1 MSIEDFINNV
11 KTNPMQ
17 TALGAL
23 HDVAKEDMDE
33 LERLRGKED
42 FSADDVESIS
52 ILLEKYRNQI
62 PDDLYDAV
70 NEFSTTTVPP
80 DIIAPID
87 PEEGIYAKIWNGE
100 FGKIAYSTQR
110 KEEIVIRWNGYI
122 LGVVLVDERS
132 EAYAIKY
139 RYNDRERTVP
149 SNVFLSFAKQRFFLS
164 TGDAKKLREIIDAY
178 MMNEIKEGRFT
189 ENTTQGKLKK

>member
-52 ILLEKYRNQI
+52 ILLEKYRSQI

-87 PEEGIYAKIWNGE
+87 PEEGIYAKMYSGKCMSHGE
-100 FGKIAYSTQR
+100 NQGR
-110 KEEIVIRWNGYI
+110 EHEIFLCIFRRWGIR
-122 LGVVLVDERS
+122 
-132 EAYAIKY
+132 
-139 RYNDRERTVP
+139 P
-149 SNVFLSFAKQRFFLS
+149 
-164 TGDAKKLREIIDAY
+164 GDAC
-178 MMNEIKEGRFT
+178 
-189 ENTTQGKLKK
+189 